1 MSPACRV
8 GGVESLAG
16 VSVVIPAYNEE
27 KTVGAVV
34 RAAVMAECVDEVIVV
49 SDGSGDRTADAARSH
64 GARVIEFEANRGKAA
79 AMKAGMLA
87 ARNEVLL
94 FLDADLLGLNPDHIC
109 RLVQPVLSGK
119 ADMCVGVMRGGRPAT
134 DIAQA
139 VAPFLSGM
147 RAGRLEAFEP
157 LRTLDEAG
165 WGVEVALTL
174 WAREHKMKVKEVGIV
189 GVTQRMKEE
198 KQGLVRGF
206 MARLRMYWDIIRVVP
221 KSERARR

>member
-1 MSPACRV
+1 M
-8 GGVESLAG
+8 
-16 VSVVIPAYNEE
+16 IPAYNEE

-34 RAAVMAECVDEVIVV
+34 RAAVRAECVDEVIVV
-49 SDGSGDRTADAARSH
+49 SDGSSDRTADEARSH
-64 GARVIEFEANRGKAA
+64 GARVIEFEKNRGKAA

-87 ARNEVLL
+87 ARNDVLL

-109 RLVQPVLSGK
+109 RMVQPVVSGE
-119 ADMCVGVMRGGRPAT
+119 AHMSVGVMRRGRPAT
-134 DIAQA
+134 DFAQ
-139 VAPFLSGM
+139 VVTPFLSGM

-157 LRTLDEAG
+157 LRTLEEAG

-174 WAREHKMKVKEVGIV
+174 WAREHKMKVKEVTMV

-206 MARLRMYWDIIRVVP
+206 MARLRMYWDIVRMVP
-221 KSERARR
+221 KSERVRR

>member
-1 MSPACRV
+1 
-8 GGVESLAG
+8 
-16 VSVVIPAYNEE
+16 VVIPAYNEE

-34 RAAVMAECVDEVIVV
+34 RAAVRAECVDEVIVV
-49 SDGSGDRTADAARSH
+49 SDGSSDRTADEARSH
-64 GARVIEFEANRGKAA
+64 GARVIEFEKNRGKAA

-87 ARNEVLL
+87 ARNDVLL

-109 RLVQPVLSGK
+109 RMVQPVVSGE
-119 ADMCVGVMRGGRPAT
+119 AHMSVGVMRRGRPAT
-134 DIAQA
+134 DFAQ
-139 VAPFLSGM
+139 VVTPFLSGM

-157 LRTLDEAG
+157 LRTLEEAG

-174 WAREHKMKVKEVGIV
+174 WAREHKMKVKEVTMV

-206 MARLRMYWDIIRVVP
+206 MARLRMYWDIVRMVP
-221 KSERARR
+221 KSERVRR

>member
-1 MSPACRV
+1 M
-8 GGVESLAG
+8 GGIEPLSK

-34 RAAVMAECVDEVIVV
+34 RAAVKAGCVDEVIVV
-49 SDGSGDRTADAARSH
+49 SDGSSDGTADAARSH

-94 FLDADLLGLNPDHIC
+94 FLDADLLGLDPDHIC
-109 RLVQPVLSGK
+109 RMVQPVLSGE

-157 LRTLDEAG
+157 LRTLEEAG

-174 WAREHKMKVKEVGIV
+174 WAREHKMKVREVSII

-206 MARLRMYWDIIRVVP
+206 VARLRMYWDIVRMVP
-221 KSERARR
+221 RSERARR